1 MPVSDW
7 IKTLEKQGKLLFNTR
22 ALLTTSKQKYGGN
35 IFYKANIEVKDSVE
49 FVPKG
54 DVPLLESFMDIV
66 NLHNSDIEE
75 KYKESRKDFEDVE
88 IVDSLDE

>member
-1 MPVSDW
+1 
-7 IKTLEKQGKLLFNTR
+7 
-22 ALLTTSKQKYGGN
+22 
-35 IFYKANIEVKDSVE
+35 
-49 FVPKG
+49 
-54 DVPLLESFMDIV
+54 MDIV